1 MATHAPVL
9 IDELFGELIP
19 AEGDKVWAVI
29 HTKPRCEKK
38 LAEYARN
45 NGIWYYLPQMES
57 KRVYQ
62 KRLVTFT
69 KPMFPGYLFCM
80 IDVFQR
86 QKLTITGYVVCLIRA
101 VPQQELLGDLLNIY
115 HSRRPEVEYQ
125 NTLWLS
131 KGLQVEVINGP
142 MKGVFGIVE
151 SHDKLDT
158 VNLQVNI
165 LRQAVQVK
173 VNPSHLKIVGEYE
186 IIEE

>member
-1 MATHAPVL
+1 
-9 IDELFGELIP
+9 
-19 AEGDKVWAVI
+19 
-29 HTKPRCEKK
+29 
-38 LAEYARN
+38 
-45 NGIWYYLPQMES
+45 
-57 KRVYQ
+57 
-62 KRLVTFT
+62 
-69 KPMFPGYLFCM
+69 
-80 IDVFQR
+80 
-86 QKLTITGYVVCLIRA
+86 VVCLIRA

-131 KGLQVEVINGP
+131 QGLQVEVINGP